1 MMKKYLV
8 FLFSFSLVLIY
19 AQEFKLKRG
28 EILIKGKPAAKI
40 SEEKGLF
47 TVSDKENRPV
57 YTIKFIDKAIL
68 DSIRD
73 NYIELNRFY
82 NPEKTISIDYESPS
96 FFSGDEKS
104 AVYTCVEVYDIID
117 EKGINIKKLDEL
129 FTTVPKRKLEN
140 KLKDAYTL
148 RNKFNKMQL
157 KVNNVGEVL
166 SKGNRV
172 GYFTNLPVT
181 FSPDGQI
188 NEKMNN
194 DIELYDAK
202 NKLVGRYI
210 TTTKQIKTANG
221 KSFTLYKD
229 VSGRA
234 SLLKNPTY
242 QNVIERIIV
251 MDPNFIKG

>member
-1 MMKKYLV
+1 MKKI
-8 FLFSFSLVLIY
+8 LVLFFAFFLIFCSS
-19 AQEFKLKRG
+19 QDFKVKRG
-28 EILIKGKPAAKI
+28 EILIKGKPTAKI

-47 TVSDKENRPV
+47 TISDKEDRPV

-73 NYIELNRFY
+73 NYIELKRFY

-104 AVYTCVEVYDIID
+104 AVYTCIKVYNIID
-117 EKGINIKKLDEL
+117 EKGVNIKKLDEL
-129 FTTVPKRKLEN
+129 FATIPKRKLEN

-157 KVNNVGEVL
+157 RINNVGEVI

-181 FSPDGQI
+181 FSPEGQI

-234 SLLKNPTY
+234 SLLKSPTY
-242 QNVIERIIV
+242 QNVVERIIV
-251 MDPNFIKG
+251 MDPNFIKI